1 MMTGEKIP
9 PLEQFQELGFQKVGE
24 WKPANGNITF
34 ELTQK
39 ETRGNFIYAFVI
51 GDKIK
56 FLEYSR
62 LPLEARMDAYKHTD
76 HRYAGTF
83 QPMNKR
89 LREKILIELEGNEPV
104 EIWAFYPGEE
114 HAFKGYRVD
123 MAAGLFD
130 SLVKAFSPEW
140 NGYLR

>member
-1 MMTGEKIP
+1 MTDEKFP
-9 PLEQFQELGFQKVGE
+9 PLDRLKKLGFQKVGA
-24 WKPANGNITF
+24 WKLAGLN
-34 ELTQK
+34 LTVDLAERDQ
-39 ETRGNFIYAFVI
+39 RGNFIYAFVI
-51 GDKIK
+51 GDKVK

-76 HRYAGTF
+76 HRYASTF

-89 LREKILIELEGNEPV
+89 LREKVLVALEEGETV

-114 HAFKGYRVD
+114 HTFKGYRVD

>member
-1 MMTGEKIP
+1 ME
-9 PLEQFQELGFQKVGE
+9 EQIGKLDRLQELGFEKVGE
-24 WKPANGNITF
+24 WQLAGLKLNVDLAKRD
-34 ELTQK
+34 E
-39 ETRGNFIYAFVI
+39 RGNFIYAFVTGPAI
-51 GDKIK
+51 M
-56 FLEYSR
+56 FMEYSR

-89 LREKILIELEGNEPV
+89 LREKILIELESDEPV
-104 EIWAFYPGEE
+104 EIWAFYPGEMDFE
-114 HAFKGYRVD
+114 GFRVD
-123 MAAGLFD
+123 LAAGLFD

>member
-1 MMTGEKIP
+1 MTEKMD
-9 PLEQFQELGFQKVGE
+9 EFTKLGFRRVGV
-24 WKPANGNITF
+24 WKLA
-34 ELTQK
+34 ELNLTVDLTERDQ
-39 ETRGNFIYAFVI
+39 RGNFIYAFVI

-89 LREKILIELEGNEPV
+89 LRDKILIELEEGETV

-114 HAFKGYRVD
+114 HLFKGYRVD

>member
-1 MMTGEKIP
+1 MEEQIGK
-9 PLEQFQELGFQKVGE
+9 LERLQELGFQKVGA
-24 WKPANGNITF
+24 WKLAGLN
-34 ELTQK
+34 LTVDLDERDQ
-39 ETRGNFIYAFVI
+39 RGNFLYAFII
-51 GDKIK
+51 GQAVM

-89 LREKILIELEGNEPV
+89 LREKILIELESDEPV
-104 EIWAFYPGEE
+104 EIWAFYPGEMDYE
-114 HAFKGYRVD
+114 GFRVD
-123 MAAGLFD
+123 LAAGLFD